1 MSSDDASSND
11 ASSNDASSNDA
22 SSNDASG
29 STHDARDWE
38 QRLAAAWNELDAYDS
53 DPAGFRARIAELAAE
68 RPADDPVALFE
79 QAAAHDSTG
88 EPEQAVRLY
97 RRALDGGLTG
107 LRRRRA
113 VIQLASSLRNLGR
126 PDVSVELLTEERAI
140 PADRLDAD
148 ETALTAAVD
157 AFLALALAD
166 TGREREA
173 ASLALGALA
182 PLLPRYNRSLAFYAR
197 DLLNTPK
204 GS

>member
-1 MSSDDASSND
+1 MSSD
-11 ASSNDASSNDA
+11 DASSNDA

-53 DPAGFRARIAELAAE
+53 DPAGFRARIAGLAAE

>member
-1 MSSDDASSND
+1 MTISDTGDTGGTAD
-11 ASSNDASSNDA
+11 PAGT
-22 SSNDASG
+22 SG
-29 STHDARDWE
+29 AGATSPTGALRDWE
-38 QRLAAAWNELDAYDS
+38 ERVAAAWAGLDAYED
-53 DPAGFRARIAELAAE
+53 DPAAFRARIAELAAE
-68 RPADDPVALFE
+68 RPEDDPAALFE
-79 QAAAHDSTG
+79 LAAAHDSTG

-97 RRALDGGLTG
+97 RRALDGSLTG

-126 PDVSVELLTEERAI
+126 PDQSVELLTEERAI
-140 PADRLDAD
+140 AADRLDAD
-148 ETALTAAVD
+148 ETALSAAVD

-182 PLLPRYNRSLAFYAR
+182 PLLPRYNRSLAAYAR
-197 DLLNTPK
+197 DLLKTPQ